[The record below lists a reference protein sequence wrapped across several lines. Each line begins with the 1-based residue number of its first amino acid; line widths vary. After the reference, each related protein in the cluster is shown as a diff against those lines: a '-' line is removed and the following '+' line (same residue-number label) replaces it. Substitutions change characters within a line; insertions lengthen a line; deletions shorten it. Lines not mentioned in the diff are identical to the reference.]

1 MAEKGEIH
9 TGIEIPQLGEALQL
23 GNPDKKIKGT
33 KLYLTQAGVAR
44 IQALGGTYSG
54 KKSLTS
60 FTLFDQPTRT
70 ENQFDVISGKR
81 LPRGEVGRD
90 SAVVLLQAPGAS
102 IKEPVTSRIVGDK
115 ISLEHTWGVR
125 IVNDNGEHVDI
136 PIDELTT
143 ENPRKKTTPTGTK
156 KPDIT
161 QQQPSSDLPY
171 PDETSGLGH
180 EENPPGVFPVEA
192 KKPTTEEQPWQY
204 NSGIDDEDRTEHP
217 PGGLSLTP
225 TEPKNTTESPDYNSG
240 INNPND
246 PTDKS
251 ENPPGG
257 LPLHPTEPPVS
268 VEPIKPGEPPTTS
281 EPPKP
286 VEPPVEP
293 PTPVEPPN
301 PIEPPKPVEP
311 PKPIEPPTPVEP
323 PNPVEP
329 PKPPEQPPVEPP
341 ARGPDVIA
349 AIGVSESELRTNEAR
364 NLARKHMEENQAP
377 SLLSRMHALS
387 KAAKDN
393 GQNIWGRT
401 RAELTAI
408 SQWWQD
414 VRREGAFKHMIGSF
428 HQLGKNIF
436 KGNFF
441 RDLYED
447 YYHQQYKKLLDAAGT
462 SMAGEVVVNA
472 VVQAEQHIFHG
483 AKKPT
488 LAQRLARDR
497 VVFAEALNIIEAQK
511 ANGQLSPELLAA
523 RQAQRDAINS
533 NADRYISDS
542 ERLIH
547 TEAGEHLRI
556 LDSTDEKDK
565 KILDAIRSRIR
576 TFLTSNPPLSEE
588 EFLKNLQEY
597 FQSDEFK
604 AYAASTASSST
615 DVNDPSYKAD
625 ISKLT
630 EMDYFATSMF
640 EAAKAFR
647 SELAQAQH
655 DRSLEEFDAYLND
668 RIEKLQIRLGIAK
681 PGARTREDQTRME
694 KIRAKLPGALLVNE
708 PVVGTAVAAATCI
721 IFRLAGTGAKIA
733 TKGVAAAA
741 LTGAANPLAAPI
753 SIAVGSAAA
762 GSVAGVTEYHR
773 LQSERKHHQ
782 HEREIGETF
791 DQTGR
796 RQAILEQS
804 LLESLG
810 GESFLRSATDL
821 QKSVL
826 GAIYTDPDNPTQL
839 ALTPANITEAIR
851 VVADVRARIAISDRK
866 DAPAVMISYSSD
878 TALDKERTNL
888 DFALAKAEE
897 AVIAFLTD
905 PNNEQTARSITQ
917 ITGPI
922 TRQNILGFLQKATNT
937 QEQMHND
944 TITKAQEVFK
954 SLAKK
959 EAWKKAGITFGI
971 SFITGEGLHELS
983 DTLAEHTT
991 TVLHP
996 PAGPAHIPADGT
1008 AGYQLPESMTVNSSG
1023 DLVHID
1029 PTTHQPDGV
1038 IIDDFSSHLDASG
1051 HITPEGLAE
1060 AAQHGYTLTV
1070 DHTEAIEPDTIF
1082 SGNTHDIVIEN
1093 DHYTVPQELTIIDNP
1108 EGGHDLVIQAASP
1121 IHGTPIND
1129 IVISHNIDV
1138 DADGNIVDT
1147 DVLQDIDE
1155 SPYLDISDQMQAV
1168 DSVNQQVLD
1177 SSQHF
1182 IDNAGVDHVAHINLP
1197 EDTHLDAAQNGTYTL
1212 VHDLPDGSHT
1222 TVVEGIHF
1230 DSHGAI
1236 TNTDAV
1242 QQGLETYNSTHT
1254 DFHIHLGTPDTHD
1267 VTLVEKIP
1275 GADDTFKLNASEW
1288 DPQGGFWGYVER
1300 TLHDNGVDLNN
1311 PNADINAI
1319 KHILRGFEYNYV
1331 SDANGD
1337 GIPDNVTLI
1346 NHGSG
1351 PIDRSI
1357 PFRSLYDGG
1366 KEINYPGL
1374 PSDPLGVDTQFELP
1388 KSLFSPESMQ
1398 QIVADTDEAIRMYK
1412 EGVPLESM
1420 DRLHQILWRIGY
1432 SGMEK
1437 DVPGKDDI
1445 QFLMDH
1451 YGGAGEHEVTHTIL
1465 NQTFTAETVSHSI
1478 SGAVPQG
1485 GVNVVSFSATATTTS
1500 PSDPWTVV
1508 PGIPLPRTPL
1518 NKKIKPTTPPTPEPP
1533 EPPTPEPPKP
1543 PEYGYGYGY
1552 GYGYEHRGS
1561 GSNPQTPYI
1570 PTEEDRIKSTLP
1582 ALLSAAYNKWNITTE
1597 EQQRINKLTWIE
1609 QYDWLQKQVN
1619 SHKEDNSDD
1628 QKSANTPPNPE
1639 AEPTDSIPLEELA
1652 HNLHVEIDQPG
1663 YDYSGT
1669 ASEQDTP
1676 PPNNDISSSTIT
1688 HLEMTESELMAFIS
1702 DESSPIDPTQKADA
1716 IAKAQE
1722 FLSLSDLSEAEQ
1734 HSGLKKAESTQ
1745 LYKDLI
1751 EWLSTQR
1758 IIDLTQNDQSF
1769 DADPSRAIMIGAAKQ
1784 ILWEDTETPEV
1795 IQTANLLQRISN
1807 HFQQAYS
1814 LVDPSNPDKTY
1825 ANLFVLWA
1833 AFDHIKNIKFK

>member
-1 MAEKGEIH
+1 M
-9 TGIEIPQLGEALQL
+9 
-23 GNPDKKIKGT
+23 
-33 KLYLTQAGVAR
+33 
-44 IQALGGTYSG
+44 
-54 KKSLTS
+54 
-60 FTLFDQPTRT
+60 
-70 ENQFDVISGKR
+70 
-81 LPRGEVGRD
+81 
-90 SAVVLLQAPGAS
+90 
-102 IKEPVTSRIVGDK
+102 
-115 ISLEHTWGVR
+115 
-125 IVNDNGEHVDI
+125 
-136 PIDELTT
+136 
-143 ENPRKKTTPTGTK
+143 
-156 KPDIT
+156 
-161 QQQPSSDLPY
+161 
-171 PDETSGLGH
+171 
-180 EENPPGVFPVEA
+180 
-192 KKPTTEEQPWQY
+192 
-204 NSGIDDEDRTEHP
+204 
-217 PGGLSLTP
+217 
-225 TEPKNTTESPDYNSG
+225 
-240 INNPND
+240 
-246 PTDKS
+246 
-251 ENPPGG
+251 
-257 LPLHPTEPPVS
+257 
-268 VEPIKPGEPPTTS
+268 
-281 EPPKP
+281 
-286 VEPPVEP
+286 
-293 PTPVEPPN
+293 EPPN

-329 PKPPEQPPVEPP
+329 PKPPEPPEQPPVEPP

-1008 AGYQLPESMTVNSSG
+1008 AGYQLPESMTVDSSG

-1029 PTTHQPDGV
+1029 PTTHQPDRV
-1038 IIDDFSSHLDASG
+1038 IIDNFSSHLDASG
-1051 HITPEGLAE
+1051 HITPDGLAE
-1060 AAQHGYTLTV
+1060 AAQHGYTMSV

-1082 SGNTHDIVIEN
+1082 SGNTHDIVIGN

-1182 IDNAGVDHVAHINLP
+1182 IDSAGVDHVAHINLP

-1275 GADDTFKLNASEW
+1275 GADDTFKLNASQW

-1388 KSLFSPESMQ
+1388 KSLFSPESMR

-1412 EGVPLESM
+1412 EGIPLDQM
-1420 DRLHQILWRIGY
+1420 DRLHQILWKVGY
-1432 SGMEK
+1432 SGMER
-1437 DVPGKDDI
+1437 DIPGKDDI

-1451 YGGAGEHEVTHTIL
+1451 YGGAGEQEVTHTIL
-1465 NQTFTAETVSHSI
+1465 NQTFTAEVGSHSI
-1478 SGAVPQG
+1478 TGAVPQG
-1485 GVNVVSFSATATTTS
+1485 GVNVVSFSATATTTT
-1500 PSDPWTVV
+1500 PSDPLPVV
-1508 PGIPLPRTPL
+1508 TGVPLPRTPL
-1518 NKKIKPTTPPTPEPP
+1518 NKKKLITPQPPTPT
-1533 EPPTPEPPKP
+1533 PTPTPAPPQP
-1543 PEYGYGYGY
+1543 PYGYGYGY
-1552 GYGYEHRGS
+1552 GYGYEQRGS
-1561 GSNPQTPYI
+1561 GSNPQTLYV
-1570 PTEEDRIKSTLP
+1570 PTEQDKIRQALPLLLQQAFIQWNTPADEQARIQ
-1582 ALLSAAYNKWNITTE
+1582 A
-1597 EQQRINKLTWIE
+1597 LTWAE
-1609 QYDWLQKQVN
+1609 QFDWLQQVASN
-1619 SHKEDNSDD
+1619 
-1628 QKSANTPPNPE
+1628 
-1639 AEPTDSIPLEELA
+1639 
-1652 HNLHVEIDQPG
+1652 QP
-1663 YDYSGT
+1663 
-1669 ASEQDTP
+1669 
-1676 PPNNDISSSTIT
+1676 
-1688 HLEMTESELMAFIS
+1688 
-1702 DESSPIDPTQKADA
+1702 SSPINPTTTLPTSSPTTTPTPSETLSPLEKLAEQLHVDLPEPTAEPLDHSAENRPIVPVGQILDSSMPQNDRLRMLQASLPNESLSEEEKIALLASRNKTFGLEPFISSERNRLHSHGKSERGWQEGESWKTRYLNQDELVEIAERYHIPMVSVFVGNHAVLLLKPPENIGENKYRLTVYNPFLDGEQTIIASPPPEGPTNITLSEEDIDQEELTKSISILTDPNAEIDITVSDIHSVNMIVAGIPGIQSGVHQQWDAIIPQLQAIGYDLSISAPQGKEWMVKAKMSLKQSGDDSYNCTLWTIYQAAIAHAMKPGASEFKTEGLPVFISENKMTLLTYEDVVALQTHTENPTIGLSESDLIAFLSNEASSPIETSQRADA
-1716 IAKAQE
+1716 ITKTQE
-1722 FLSLSDLSEAEQ
+1722 FLALADLSEAER
-1734 HSGLKKAESTQ
+1734 HGGLKKTESAH

-1751 EWLSTQR
+1751 EWLSSQKL
-1758 IIDLTQNDQSF
+1758 IDLSQNDPSF
-1769 DADPSRAIMIGAAKQ
+1769 DTDPSRSIFIDAAKQ
-1784 ILWEDTETPEV
+1784 IIWEDTISPEV
-1795 IQTANLLQRISN
+1795 IQTANVLQRLAY
-1807 HFQQAYS
+1807 HFHPTYPLIDS
-1814 LVDPSNPDKTY
+1814 SSPDTTY

-1833 AFDHIKNIKFK
+1833 AFDHIKTLKFK